1 MLKLPYDITNSTFK
15 YVESLWL
22 NYREMIK
29 KMNDIE
35 KDVINIQDEN
45 QDIKGQG
52 KTSDPTAQEV
62 LRKEKLKRNK
72 QYATLQANVQAIE
85 YVLNILPNDY
95 ARVAKLAYMTKPRK
109 NWNQIADAVGYS
121 NRHTGRIRRTI
132 VTATAEKLGLW

>member
-1 MLKLPYDITNSTFK
+1 M
-15 YVESLWL
+15 
-22 NYREMIK
+22 
-29 KMNDIE
+29 
-35 KDVINIQDEN
+35 
-45 QDIKGQG
+45 
-52 KTSDPTAQEV
+52 
-62 LRKEKLKRNK
+62 KRNK

-132 VTATAEKLGLW
+132 VTATAESMKGIPH